1 MPDPKISNR
10 RKDQLVK
17 LTDGIARVKKVKYIG
32 KNEEDKRIN
41 TQKIV
46 NPDKSTVTN
55 RYEESELVAS
65 DYNPKK
71 MKVKKTK
78 KMKKTRVP
86 RRLKKVKAPS
96 YTSPEVTVTE
106 EDLKVV
112 ADQKKK
118 EKKRKKKKLLAK
130 LPKIKFKKRKKVRK
144 TRNLVTG
151 KINKTRG

>member
-10 RKDQLVK
+10 RKDQLVT
-17 LTDGIARVKKVKYIG
+17 LDEGIARVKKVKKLG
-32 KNEEDKRIN
+32 KNEEGKLVQAQTI
-41 TQKIV
+41 K

-55 RYEESELVAS
+55 RYEDAKLVSS

-86 RRLKKVKAPS
+86 RRLKNVKAPS

>member
-1 MPDPKISNR
+1 MPR

-17 LTDGIARVKKVKYIG
+17 LSDGIARVKKMKYLG
-32 KNEEDKRIN
+32 KNEDGERIN
-41 TQKIV
+41 TQVIK

-55 RYEESELVAS
+55 RYKSGNLVAS

-71 MKVKKTK
+71 MKVKKIK

-86 RRLKKVKAPS
+86 RKLKKVKAPG
-96 YTSPEVTVTE
+96 YISPEVTLDKNTQAIADARGRKANKSKISKIV
-106 EDLKVV
+106 DKV
-112 ADQKKK
+112 KNI
-118 EKKRKKKKLLAK
+118 K
-130 LPKIKFKKRKKVRK
+130 LPKIKKGRKVRK